1 LTLLYTA
8 HNILVRA
15 KSRQEKEMKS
25 QNRLL
30 IGFGI
35 GIGVLVIVTIAL
47 VLAIGQQK
55 PALLPEGSPE
65 GTVQRY
71 LLAIQNKDFN
81 AAYDFLSPDQST
93 DFPKTQTRDMWI
105 QSAQGLQDTAWKAN
119 LVKVTLTGDTAR
131 VEVSIQS
138 FRAGGGL
145 DSSTYS
151 RDVTF
156 SLKKQ
161 GQSWLITSPRDIYN
175 LY

>member
-1 LTLLYTA
+1 
-8 HNILVRA
+8 
-15 KSRQEKEMKS
+15 MKS

-55 PALLPEGSPE
+55 PALLAEGTPE

-71 LLAIQNKDFN
+71 LLALQNRDFN
-81 AAYDFLSPDQST
+81 AAYDFLSPDEST
-93 DFPKTQTRDMWI
+93 DFPKPQTRDMWI

-119 LVKVTLTGDTAR
+119 LGKVTVTGNTAR
-131 VEVSIQS
+131 VDVSIQT

-145 DSSTYS
+145 DSSSYS
-151 RDVTF
+151 RNVTF
-156 SLKKQ
+156 YLKKQ
-161 GQSWLITSPRDIYN
+161 GQSWLITSPRDVYI